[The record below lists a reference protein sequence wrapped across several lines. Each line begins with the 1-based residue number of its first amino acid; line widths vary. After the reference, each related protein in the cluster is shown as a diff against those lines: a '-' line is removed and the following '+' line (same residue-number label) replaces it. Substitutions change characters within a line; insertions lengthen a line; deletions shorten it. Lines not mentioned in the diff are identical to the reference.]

1 MKKIIM
7 KENGKITKR
16 KVQVELNMGNLC
28 MRDIFNKTKNV
39 DKEPSKMKNTNTLES
54 FKMIHSMDMVKSS

>member
-1 MKKIIM
+1 MKIIIM

-54 FKMIHSMDMVKSS
+54 FKTIHSMDMVKSS